1 MLEIPFLK
9 EKEQTDV
16 DKDRYREMYFK
27 LRSYFELERVEDD
40 IGEVI
45 SIYFNLFASC
55 IFL

>member
-16 DKDRYREMYFK
+16 DKDRYRQIYFK

-45 SIYFNLFASC
+45 SIYFN
-55 IFL
+55 